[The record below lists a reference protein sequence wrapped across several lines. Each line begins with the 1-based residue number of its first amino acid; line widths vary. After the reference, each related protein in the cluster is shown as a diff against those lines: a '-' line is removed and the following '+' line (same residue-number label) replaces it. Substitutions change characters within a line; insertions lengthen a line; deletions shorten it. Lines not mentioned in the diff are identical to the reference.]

1 MSINKENTLVKND
14 PILRN
19 IITQIEKPFIISTN
33 DVFHDLMSCIIE
45 QQIHYRSTKKI
56 FAKAMERASIQHL
69 TIDNFHLLEKHSFS
83 QIKLAQGKYET
94 MMNFIDYWSSNT
106 KDFSKLSDSEV
117 KEELSS
123 VKGIG
128 DWTIDMVLLYTL
140 QRPNIFP
147 VDDFH
152 LKQIMVNLYKLNEK
166 VKLKAQMMAVA
177 EAWEQHKSLAVL
189 YLLDYKKSKM
199 QNVKSKN

>member
-1 MSINKENTLVKND
+1 
-14 PILRN
+14 
-19 IITQIEKPFIISTN
+19 
-33 DVFHDLMSCIIE
+33 
-45 QQIHYRSTKKI
+45 
-56 FAKAMERASIQHL
+56 
-69 TIDNFHLLEKHSFS
+69 
-83 QIKLAQGKYET
+83 
-94 MMNFIDYWSSNT
+94 
-106 KDFSKLSDSEV
+106 
-117 KEELSS
+117 
-123 VKGIG
+123 
-128 DWTIDMVLLYTL
+128 MVLLYTL